1 MNTKNVQF
9 LAKSAC
15 RVFQDTSEESE
26 NQERQIWSLTL
37 AVENL
42 PQNLPYGPNA
52 RNADLKAKPAKAMLA
67 TLKAEPEQFI
77 YYNNGIMLVVD
88 SLRAKRIEGGDFQ
101 VRLSYN
107 EPNEDTEDFL
117 GHGVLN
123 GGHTYRALMHALYG
137 NHKRGEKYPDISN
150 AFVQVTVAVGID
162 EESVASISRAR
173 NLSKAVPDYALKN
186 LEGDWQKIEDYLPP
200 KYRKHVVF
208 KPNEFEANPDDAPQY
223 TVVDLVQ
230 RLALFNNKLF
240 DFRKDSHPISAYTGK
255 GSLIRKWDNEDYAHI
270 LHLLPD
276 ILWLEEKVIET
287 HEQLNGHSSNGK
299 KIVITKVSG
308 CSKKPSTLITGK
320 TFDLTV
326 APPFVM
332 PVLAAFRLLIKDGQW
347 IKPVE
352 ELWGE
357 YGNLLVDRL
366 WETYKNEGRS
376 SAASFGRSKSTWT
389 TLTNTIAMKFV
400 QI

>member
-1 MNTKNVQF
+1 MNVKNVQF

-15 RVFQDTSEESE
+15 RVFQDNSEEGKE
-26 NQERQIWSLTL
+26 QDKQIWSLTL

-88 SLRAKRIEGGDFQ
+88 SLRAKRVEGGDFQ

-107 EPNEDTEDFL
+107 EPDEDTEDFL

-123 GGHTYRALMHALYG
+123 GGHTYKALMHALHG
-137 NHKRGEKYPDISN
+137 EHKRGEKYPEISN
-150 AFVQVTVAVGID
+150 AFVQMTVAVGID

-200 KYRKHVVF
+200 EYRKNVVF
-208 KPNEFEANPDDAPQY
+208 KPNEFENNPDGAPQF

-255 GSLIRKWDNEDYAHI
+255 GSLIRKWSNDDYAHI
-270 LHLLPD
+270 FHLLPD
-276 ILWLEEKVIET
+276 ILWLEEKVMET
-287 HEQLNGHSSNGK
+287 HEQLNGHSSSGK

-308 CSKKPSTLITGK
+308 CSKKSSTLITGK
-320 TFDLTV
+320 EVDLTV

-332 PVLAAFRLLIKDGQW
+332 PVLAAFRLLVKDGQW
-347 IKPVE
+347 IKPRE

-357 YGNLLVDRL
+357 YGELLVNRL
-366 WETYKNEGRS
+366 WETYRNEGRS

-389 TLTNTIAMKFV
+389 TLTNTIAMRFV